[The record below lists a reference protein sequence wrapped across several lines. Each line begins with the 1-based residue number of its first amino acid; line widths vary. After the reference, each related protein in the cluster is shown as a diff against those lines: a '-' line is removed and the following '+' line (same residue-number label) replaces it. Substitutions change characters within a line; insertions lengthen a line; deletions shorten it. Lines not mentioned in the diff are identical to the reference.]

1 MRTHRVNS
9 HVCTNT
15 SCIAYAQ
22 HSMLAT
28 LLLHNR
34 MQADTL
40 QYIAATPGSAALF
53 QTLHRGCD
61 APTATANST
70 AAQSALLAELAASG
84 DAPLTSVWRVIDA
97 ANTTVI
103 SSPEDPQA
111 QFLRYFQCG
120 KLQSVSRGHGWPWI
134 CAPLLST
141 AHGRC
146 ATSRSSAAYIEVLHK
161 YAINICKVQVQSSL
175 QGCSTERA

>member
-1 MRTHRVNS
+1 VHDTAVS
-9 HVCTNT
+9 PVPATQVC
-15 SCIAYAQ
+15 AHY
-22 HSMLAT
+22 SMLAA
-28 LLLHNR
+28 LLLDDR
-34 MQADTL
+34 TRADTL
-40 QYIAATPGSAALF
+40 QYIAATPGSAALL
-53 QTLHRGCD
+53 QTLHRRRD
-61 APTATANST
+61 APSATANST

-84 DAPLTSVWRVIDA
+84 EAPPTAVWRVIDA
-97 ANTTVI
+97 ATVTVI
-103 SSPEDPQA
+103 RSPEDPQA